1 MVLERR
7 AVEHSAIV
15 RQCDSATVNYRII
28 YSLKTIAQSHRRTVA
43 RSYRTVALLCL
54 LFYCSA
60 ALTWASP
67 HGNTLFLIGKESSVI
82 GVTREYRVKNNE
94 SLIEIAR
101 MFKLGYNEIV
111 DANPGLDPFVP
122 KNGSSVLIPSSW
134 ILPDSDREGI
144 VINISEMRLY
154 YFYKKT
160 WKEDSRKPKRPGI
173 HYYVR
178 TYPIGIGD
186 DGYETPTGRFRI
198 IEKIKNPSWHVPE
211 SIRKER
217 PELPKVVPPGPDNPL
232 GSHALRLSL
241 GSYLIHGTNRPWA
254 VGRKVTHGC
263 LRLYPEDIPELFE
276 MVPVGTQVTIVRQP
290 VKIGLDNGRVYIE
303 VHRDTDIFKTNDEY
317 LNEAIRLL
325 RKKRII
331 GLVDSEKLYQAI
343 TEKKG
348 IPVAI
353 SG

>member
-1 MVLERR
+1 MVLECR

-15 RQCDSATVNYRII
+15 RQCDSATVKLRA
-28 YSLKTIAQSHRRTVA
+28 TA
-43 RSYRTVALLCL
+43 RSYQTVALLCL

-60 ALTWASP
+60 ALIWASP
-67 HGNTLFLIGKESSVI
+67 HSNTLFLIGKESSVI
-82 GVTREYRVKNNE
+82 GVTREYRVKDNE

-173 HYYVR
+173 QYYVR

-290 VKIGLDNGRVYIE
+290 VKVGLDNGRVYIE

-331 GLVDSEKLYQAI
+331 GLVNSEKLYQAI

-353 SG
+353 SE

>member
-1 MVLERR
+1 MVL
-7 AVEHSAIV
+7 
-15 RQCDSATVNYRII
+15 
-28 YSLKTIAQSHRRTVA
+28 SLILFS
-43 RSYRTVALLCL
+43 L
-54 LFYCSA
+54 LFFSSEA
-60 ALTWASP
+60 WADLTGAIQKSKEVAP
-67 HGNTLFLIGKESSVI
+67 LNSHLFLIRRESSII
-82 GVTREYRVKNNE
+82 GVTREYKVKDNE

-111 DANPGLDPFVP
+111 DANPGVDPFVP

-154 YFYKKT
+154 YFYKKA
-160 WKEDSRKPKRPGI
+160 WKEGFSKSGFRQVKPLTGTSSERPKSQ
-173 HYYVR
+173 YYVR

-186 DGYETPTGRFRI
+186 DGHETPTGRFRI

-217 PELPKVVPPGPDNPL
+217 PELPRVVPPGPDNPL
-232 GSHALRLSL
+232 GSYALRLSI

-276 MVPVGTQVTIVRQP
+276 IVPVGTPVTIVRQP
-290 VKIGLDNGRVYIE
+290 VKVGLDNGRVYIE
-303 VHRDTDIFKTNDEY
+303 VHRDPDLFKTNDEY
-317 LNEAIRLL
+317 LNEAIYLL
-325 RKKRII
+325 KVKRII
-331 GLVDSEKLYQAI
+331 GLVNSEKLYQAI
-343 TEKKG
+343 TEKRG

-353 SG
+353 SE